1 MNASPTN
8 TTVTA
13 ELACPEWCMTSSLAQ
28 RADWDDNL
36 WHICGDSYKHSAL
49 IEFGDMLLEQPN
61 GSGYYRES
69 VSIEQYQGGGVLPP
83 GEYDRSNRWRNGLPM
98 ASLSLHHVDADTCRA
113 AAAALLEAAALL
125 DRIGEQRLE
134 P

>member
-36 WHICGDSYKHSAL
+36 WHICGDSYKHSAQ
-49 IEFGDMLLEQPN
+49 IEFGERFAQP
-61 GSGYYRES
+61 
-69 VSIEQYQGGGVLPP
+69 
-83 GEYDRSNRWRNGLPM
+83 
-98 ASLSLHHVDADTCRA
+98 
-113 AAAALLEAAALL
+113 AALL